1 MALPA
6 DAVPAR
12 DGGRLALQGSLPLG
26 GYLWHR
32 DPASV
37 RVRFLFDALPSGDGI
52 LRRHRSR
59 GGGGVVA
66 RRAGGGGS
74 LGYVR
79 NLHGC
84 RGALVSANLRGGN
97 IGHRGGGGG
106 VLASF
111 CACHCW
117 RGGGGGSETA

>member
-32 DPASV
+32 GPASV

-66 RRAGGGGS
+66 RRAVGRGS
-74 LGYVR
+74 LAYVR

-84 RGALVSANLRGGN
+84 SGALVSANLPPDKMGYF
-97 IGHRGGGGG
+97 GGGGG
-106 VLASF
+106 APRLSWV
-111 CACHCW
+111 
-117 RGGGGGSETA
+117 R